1 MSSEAVWFLHI
12 FGVNVLEQKFLAY
25 FHVNFKSQSSQ
36 SARNHPLSEEAVK
49 YPVDKRPMISVS
61 FLINEPLLKLISL
74 EVIHLFCHLSFIHF
88 LCCCSLLLNLDSG
101 CLRVKGK
108 HPAIFKNPLR
118 VLHRQVQME
127 NFLFLLKDGYFCFV
141 NFNLVISSSKSPFLL
156 VVKTFSMKGQR
167 KDKYSSFISI

>member
-1 MSSEAVWFLHI
+1 MNYFHFKILTMSNEMRFPMHVWPFFQTRNEILLICPFSFILVSLAVSNVQLRFMTEPNTVRISLILHI

-74 EVIHLFCHLSFIHF
+74 EVIHLFCHLSFVHF
-88 LCCCSLLLNLDSG
+88 LCCW
-101 CLRVKGK
+101 
-108 HPAIFKNPLR
+108 F
-118 VLHRQVQME
+118 
-127 NFLFLLKDGYFCFV
+127 
-141 NFNLVISSSKSPFLL
+141 
-156 VVKTFSMKGQR
+156 
-167 KDKYSSFISI
+167 FIA

>member
-1 MSSEAVWFLHI
+1 MQFQTFNQGLRQGLKVWDVVRISLILHI

-88 LCCCSLLLNLDSG
+88 LCCCSLLLNLDFG

-108 HPAIFKNPLR
+108 HPTIFKNPPRSSPTSSNGKLPFPLER
-118 VLHRQVQME
+118 RI
-127 NFLFLLKDGYFCFV
+127 FLLC
-141 NFNLVISSSKSPFLL
+141 
-156 VVKTFSMKGQR
+156 
-167 KDKYSSFISI
+167 

>member
-1 MSSEAVWFLHI
+1 MPQRMNYFHFKILTISNEMRFPMHVWPFFQTRNEILLICPFSFILVSLAVSNVQLRFMTEPNTVRISLILHI

-74 EVIHLFCHLSFIHF
+74 EVIHLFCHLSFVHF
-88 LCCCSLLLNLDSG
+88 LCCW
-101 CLRVKGK
+101 
-108 HPAIFKNPLR
+108 F
-118 VLHRQVQME
+118 
-127 NFLFLLKDGYFCFV
+127 
-141 NFNLVISSSKSPFLL
+141 
-156 VVKTFSMKGQR
+156 
-167 KDKYSSFISI
+167 FIA

>member
-1 MSSEAVWFLHI
+1 MPNCIRSYVIRIGLILHI

-88 LCCCSLLLNLDSG
+88 WFFIAE
-101 CLRVKGK
+101 LRFWLPPG
-108 HPAIFKNPLR
+108 
-118 VLHRQVQME
+118 
-127 NFLFLLKDGYFCFV
+127 
-141 NFNLVISSSKSPFLL
+141 
-156 VVKTFSMKGQR
+156 
-167 KDKYSSFISI
+167 

>member
-1 MSSEAVWFLHI
+1 MNYFHFKILTISNEMRFPMHVWPFFQTRNEILLICSFSYILVSLAFSNVQLRFTTGGLIVWDVIRIGLILHI

-74 EVIHLFCHLSFIHF
+74 EVIHLFCHLSFVHF
-88 LCCCSLLLNLDSG
+88 LCCW
-101 CLRVKGK
+101 
-108 HPAIFKNPLR
+108 F
-118 VLHRQVQME
+118 
-127 NFLFLLKDGYFCFV
+127 
-141 NFNLVISSSKSPFLL
+141 
-156 VVKTFSMKGQR
+156 
-167 KDKYSSFISI
+167 FIA

>member
-1 MSSEAVWFLHI
+1 MNYFHFKILTISNEMRFPMHVWPFFQTRNEILLICPFSFILVSLAVSNVQLRFMTEPNTVRISLILHI

-74 EVIHLFCHLSFIHF
+74 EVIHLFCHLSFVHF
-88 LCCCSLLLNLDSG
+88 LCCW
-101 CLRVKGK
+101 
-108 HPAIFKNPLR
+108 F
-118 VLHRQVQME
+118 
-127 NFLFLLKDGYFCFV
+127 
-141 NFNLVISSSKSPFLL
+141 
-156 VVKTFSMKGQR
+156 
-167 KDKYSSFISI
+167 FIA